1 MGWLKL
7 PSIQKDCDM
16 SAALKVK
23 VNETA
28 FTKYLTKLKALEND
42 FAREVD
48 EEMAAA
54 SVDIE
59 RLAKQY
65 APVDDGRLQGAIKAN
80 KLSLLRHEVAVK
92 VNYAAYVEF
101 GTGMKYKAYSQNL
114 TNEWK
119 NIAADFF
126 VSGKGTTRPQPY
138 LYPAAK
144 LGMAKLKE
152 RFLKL
157 LKTVVKK

>member
-1 MGWLKL
+1 
-7 PSIQKDCDM
+7 M

-23 VNETA
+23 VNESA

-42 FAREVD
+42 FATEVD
-48 EEMAAA
+48 NEMAAA
-54 SVDIE
+54 ALDIVTK
-59 RLAKQY
+59 AKQN
-65 APVDDGRLQGAIKAN
+65 APTDFGRLKNSIKSN
-80 KLSLLRHEVAVK
+80 KLSLLRHEVSVN

-101 GTGMKYKAYSQNL
+101 GTGGKYITYSPNL
-114 TNEWK
+114 PNEWK

-126 VSGKGTTRPQPY
+126 KTGKGTTRPQPY

-144 LGMAKLKE
+144 LGMEKLKQ

-157 LKTVVKK
+157 LKTIVKK

>member
-1 MGWLKL
+1 
-7 PSIQKDCDM
+7 M

-48 EEMAAA
+48 DEMAAA
-54 SVDIE
+54 GLEIVT
-59 RLAKQY
+59 LAKQN
-65 APVDDGRLQGAIKAN
+65 APTDFGRLKNAIKSN
-80 KLSLLRHEVAVK
+80 KLSLLRHEVSVN

-101 GTGMKYKAYSQNL
+101 GTGKKYRDYSPNL

-126 VSGKGTTRPQPY
+126 KTGKGTTRPQPY

-157 LKTVVKK
+157 LKALLKK